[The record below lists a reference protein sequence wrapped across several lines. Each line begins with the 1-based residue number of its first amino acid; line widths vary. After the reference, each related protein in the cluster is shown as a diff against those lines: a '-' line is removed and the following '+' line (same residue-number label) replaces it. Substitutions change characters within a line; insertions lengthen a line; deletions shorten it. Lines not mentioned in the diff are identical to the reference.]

1 MIKALLL
8 CSLLAVGL
16 FGNEF
21 LNNAK
26 EAQKDD
32 KHKEAMAL
40 FYKAAKYDASP
51 EAIYQLGKYFY
62 EGRFIK
68 QNYSK
73 AKDFFEQASK
83 AGYLDARYALG
94 IFYFNTKNPYH
105 NYSTAYN
112 IFLELSN
119 EGHAPSQNRLGMYLA
134 FGLGADKDYKEA
146 VKWFEKSAEAGY
158 VTGQC
163 HLALMYAS
171 GKGVFPNLGRARVL
185 AEEGYNAKNPV
196 CVQVWETFKLF
207 NYSQDK
213 GFRSITK

>member
-1 MIKALLL
+1 MRVLIF
-8 CSLLAVGL
+8 CSLLMVSL
-16 FGNEF
+16 FANEF
-21 LNNAK
+21 LVSAK
-26 EAQKDD
+26 ELQKNNN
-32 KHKEAMAL
+32 HKDAMKL
-40 FYKAAKYDASP
+40 FYQAAKYDGSP

-73 AKDFFEQASK
+73 AKDFFEIASK
-83 AGYLDARYALG
+83 DGYLDARYALG

-105 NYSTAYN
+105 SYNTAYN

-134 FGLGADKDYKEA
+134 FGLDTDKDYKEA
-146 VKWFEKSAEAGY
+146 VKWFEKSANSGY
-158 VTGQC
+158 TTGQC

-185 AEEGYNAKNPV
+185 AEDGYKKNNPV
-196 CVQVWETFKLF
+196 CVQVWETFKLN
-207 NYSQDK
+207 NYSEDK
-213 GFRSITK
+213 GFRIIGK